1 MDITVLKDPFCIIIK
16 NCYGKKSESFMKEII
31 KNKKSFKNAKIGSG
45 EGIVNKNT
53 RSNTTAYY
61 DDIYKDNRML
71 SPLLNSTQL
80 FFQTTFLQ
88 QLLNSAQFPISLFSK
103 TNTHE
108 TQVSRYGNSNQ
119 KYDWHIDIQNNNSR
133 IITFSYYLCKTPKKF
148 KGGQIVLSNG
158 LLSEGK
164 IYGETNKHELE
175 VENDMLVIFDS
186 RTVHCVMPTTS
197 PKTFEDGRFSIQQW
211 LGIK

>member
-1 MDITVLKDPFCIIIK
+1 MNIKILRDPFCIVIK
-16 NCYGKKSESFMKEII
+16 NCYGKKSESFLKEII
-31 KNKKSFKNAKIGSG
+31 KNKKNFKDSKIGYG
-45 EGIVNKNT
+45 EGVINKNI
-53 RSNTTAYY
+53 RSNMTAFY
-61 DDIYKDNRML
+61 DEIYKDNRGL

-80 FFQTTFLQ
+80 FFQSSFLQ
-88 QLLNSAQFPISLFSK
+88 ELLSSAPIPLSFFSK

-108 TQVSRYGNSNQ
+108 TQVSRYGDSNQ
-119 KYDWHIDIQNNNSR
+119 KYDWHIDVQNSNSR

-158 LLSEGK
+158 LLSEKK
-164 IYGETNKHELE
+164 IHGETNRHELD
-175 VENDMLVIFDS
+175 VENDMLVVFDS

-197 PKTFEDGRFSIQQW
+197 SKTFEDGRFSVQQW